1 MKVKSFWAYLPLML
15 TVGLLCCAL
24 SACSADD
31 EPGGQGKIVGGYTFT
46 DSLGREVTVDE
57 PQRVVALMQ
66 SFAEVWLL
74 AGGADSL
81 VGVTDD
87 AAADLALSPDV
98 AVVGTFMQPNL
109 EAVLALSPDLVLLS
123 AENSRTDSH
132 LALLETLDAANI
144 PAAYFGVTHF
154 EDYLQ
159 MLEICTQ
166 ITGSTAAYQQNGL
179 DVQTHIKQIIA
190 EDKRLDAP
198 TVLFCITYSGG
209 VRAQNSATM
218 TGKMLQDLG
227 CRNIVDDY
235 PALLQDFS
243 MEKVVEVDPDYIFV
257 IPMGNTSAAA
267 EKALQDTLTAD
278 PVWASLSAVQG
289 GRYFILPQ
297 ELFLYKPNENWGESY
312 AYLAD
317 LLAEK

>member
-1 MKVKSFWAYLPLML
+1 MKVKTFWLRLPLIL
-15 TVGLLCCAL
+15 LVGLLCCILA
-24 SACSADD
+24 ACSAGD
-31 EPGGQGKIVGGYTFT
+31 ERDKQVAAGGCTFT

-66 SFAEVWLL
+66 SFAEIWLL
-74 AGGADSL
+74 AGGVDSL

-87 AAADLALSPDV
+87 AAAELALPPEV
-98 AVVGTFMQPNL
+98 EVVGTFIQPNL

-123 AENSRTDSH
+123 AESSRTDSH

-159 MLEICTQ
+159 MLEICTE
-166 ITGSTAAYQQNGL
+166 ITGNSVAYQQNGL
-179 DVQTHIKQIIA
+179 DVQTQIMKTIA

-209 VRAQNSATM
+209 VRAQNSDTM

-227 CRNIVDDY
+227 CHNIVDDY

-257 IPMGNTSAAA
+257 IPMGNTSDAA
-267 EKALQDTLTAD
+267 EKALHDALTAD

-297 ELFLYKPNENWGESY
+297 ELFLYKPNADWAESY
-312 AYLAD
+312 AFLAD
-317 LLAEK
+317 LLEK